1 MHYVIYYQSS
11 KDSPGLLQER
21 TRLTKINADR
31 KQLMLAKER
40 GELINTEKAML
51 AWGYV
56 TKNKDNKL
64 SAMPRKG
71 APLLYGL
78 NMPEIEAKLTQIID
92 EVRNEISNPNLNQLK
107 REWEIVRVSVPKGKV
122 KKARP

>member
-1 MHYVIYYQSS
+1 
-11 KDSPGLLQER
+11 
-21 TRLTKINADR
+21 
-31 KQLMLAKER
+31 
-40 GELINTEKAML
+40 
-51 AWGYV
+51 
-56 TKNKDNKL
+56 
-64 SAMPRKG
+64 MPRKG